1 MRVERKKLSSFNSI
15 GVTTSTSPTPRL
27 IQLIPSLSFRLL
39 HLIEVINNHP
49 CPLLREV
56 VTRMDAMTVLLGI
69 VAEKL
74 SHVFV
79 AQQLILFGK
88 EGMDVVQ

>member
-1 MRVERKKLSSFNSI
+1 
-15 GVTTSTSPTPRL
+15 
-27 IQLIPSLSFRLL
+27 
-39 HLIEVINNHP
+39 
-49 CPLLREV
+49 
-56 VTRMDAMTVLLGI
+56 MDAMTVLLGI

-88 EGMDVVQ
+88 EGMDVVQWAQQAKTTQLLTDWTDDTDAATI